1 MREWA
6 VRSWTG
12 GWRPGWT
19 MSRHEPAIAVIVPC
33 HNEEQTIGRV
43 VENAQAA
50 LPNAGVY
57 VFDNASTDRTA
68 ERARAAGARVVST
81 SPKGK
86 GVVVNRM
93 FADVDADV
101 YLLVDGDSTYDL
113 GVASKLVRKLLDERL
128 DMVVGCR
135 VDEGHETA
143 YRYGHRFGNRMLTA
157 AIRGMFGGTFTDVLS
172 GYRAFSRR
180 YVKTFPS
187 HSKGFE
193 IEAEM
198 TVHAL
203 TIGMPCGE
211 IDTRY
216 GARPADSVSKLST
229 YTDGTRI
236 LITIMRL
243 YVSEHPFSFYGAV
256 GVLLG
261 GVSVLLALPLLTYY
275 LETGLV
281 PRLPTA
287 VLSLGLMLSGQL
299 AWVCGTIL
307 DGVTRGRKE
316 LRRMAYLRIPGPDS
330 LVP

>member
-1 MREWA
+1 MKRD
-6 VRSWTG
+6 
-12 GWRPGWT
+12 
-19 MSRHEPAIAVIVPC
+19 EPTIAVIVPC

-43 VENAQAA
+43 VANAQAA
-50 LPNAGVY
+50 LPGAVVY

-68 ERARAAGARVVST
+68 ERARAAGARVLST

-93 FADVDADV
+93 FADVEADV
-101 YLLVDGDSTYDL
+101 YLLVDGDATYDL
-113 GVASKLVRKLLDERL
+113 GAASSLVQKLLGERL

-135 VDEGHETA
+135 VDDGHDIV
-143 YRYGHRFGNRMLTA
+143 YRHGHRFGNRMLTV

-211 IDTRY
+211 LETRY
-216 GARPADSVSKLST
+216 GSRPAGSESKLST

-236 LITIMRL
+236 LMTIVRL
-243 YVSEHPFSFYGAV
+243 YVSENPLSFYG
-256 GVLLG
+256 GLGMLLA
-261 GVSVLLALPLLTYY
+261 GVSVVLAAPLLMYY

-299 AWVCGTIL
+299 AWVCGMIL

-316 LRRMAYLRIPGPDS
+316 LRRMAYLRIPGPGS
-330 LVP
+330 PVH